1 MDVDKET
8 ELKVQIAVLQTQL
21 NSLIISVTELKTD
34 LRSALV
40 KVSADTPSK
49 DEFTLMKR
57 ILFGLVGIV
66 LTAVAVQIVNFFI
79 TKRV

>member
-1 MDVDKET
+1 MDVDRET